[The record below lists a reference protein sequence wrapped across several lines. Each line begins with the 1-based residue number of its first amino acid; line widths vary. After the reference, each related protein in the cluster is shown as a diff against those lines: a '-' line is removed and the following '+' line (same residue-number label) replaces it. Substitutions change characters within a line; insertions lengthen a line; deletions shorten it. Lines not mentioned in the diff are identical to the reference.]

1 MLEWI
6 GELSPE
12 DRAAAITAAFDSVFS
27 TEKGLI
33 VLGVLLD
40 DLYFMD
46 EARDAGQQA
55 LNNYAKA
62 LLKRCGKNI
71 ANKAVEAWMRV
82 VSKET

>member
-1 MLEWI
+1 MLEWL
-6 GELSPE
+6 GELKPE

-27 TEKGLI
+27 TEHGLI

-46 EARDAGQQA
+46 DALTDGQQA
-55 LNNYAKA
+55 LNNYAKT

-71 ANKAVEAWMRV
+71 ANKALEVWMRV
-82 VSKET
+82 TSKEK

>member
-1 MLEWI
+1 MLEWL

-12 DRAAAITAAFDSVFS
+12 DREAAVVAAFDQVFS
-27 TEKGLI
+27 EEKGMI
-33 VLGVLLD
+33 VLGVLID

-71 ANKAVEAWMRV
+71 AIKAVEAWMRV